1 MQKDIVNK
9 NSSASAEY
17 DADYEKNINPITEGV
32 IWKQLLLYFFP
43 MLLSSFFQQLYNT
56 ADAMIVGRAAG
67 KEALSAVG
75 GSAGSVLGVFMM
87 FYIGFAGG
95 AAVLAAQYYGAR
107 REAALRTAVRRSLFI
122 SMILG
127 AAGLFICFVFA
138 SSILRVMHTPEDV
151 FLPSLWY
158 LRIAALGMVSTSLY
172 NMGASAL
179 RAVGDVRRPLAIL
192 IFTCLCNIGLDLFF
206 VAGLQMGAPGA
217 ALATI
222 ICQTISALLALWCL
236 RRAVFLPSAMLPAEA
251 EADDESSTDRYPAEQ
266 VPDSPSEQAL
276 GTAAKNARDARVSK
290 DITGRIL
297 RMGLPLGFTEVM
309 YTFANVVLMA
319 AVNSFGTDTVAAY
332 AAYGKIDA
340 IFWMIVG
347 SFGIS
352 ITTFVGQNIGAGRWD
367 RVMQSIRDCALMMFA
382 SLGVVIVILYMGA
395 ETLQGLFCSDPDV
408 VAIGVKMMHFLM
420 PFYVLYIPIEVLF
433 GALRGM
439 GNSLAP
445 TLLTFFGVCVLRSA
459 WGIFM
464 VPLHHTV
471 NMVLMGFPV
480 TWVTTSIAFGIY
492 FMWYIRR
499 QKEGQ
504 RRAVL

>member
-17 DADYEKNINPITEGV
+17 DADHEKNVNPITEGV

-107 REAALRTAVRRSLFI
+107 RDAALRTAVRRSLLI

-127 AAGLFICFVFA
+127 AAGTAICLVFA
-138 SSILRVMHTPEDV
+138 SPILRVMHTPEDV
-151 FLPSLWY
+151 FLPSLRY
-158 LRIAALGMVSTSLY
+158 LRIAALGMISNSLY

-192 IFTCLCNIGLDLFF
+192 IFTCLCNIGLDLLF

-222 ICQTISALLALWCL
+222 ICQTVSALLALWCL
-236 RRAVFLPSAMLPAEA
+236 RRAVFSTPAA
-251 EADDESSTDRYPAEQ
+251 PAEQ
-266 VPDSPSEQAL
+266 VPGIPAERVLDTPAEQA
-276 GTAAKNARDARVSK
+276 RDTRVSK

-367 RVMQSIRDCALMMFA
+367 RVMQSIRDSALMMFA
-382 SLGVVIVILYMGA
+382 SLGLVIVILYMGA

-439 GNSLAP
+439 GSSLAP

-464 VPLHHTV
+464 VPLYHTV
-471 NMVLMGFPV
+471 NMVLIGFPV
-480 TWVTTSIAFGIY
+480 TWITTSIAFGIY
-492 FMWYIRR
+492 FVWYIRR
-499 QKEGQ
+499 QKPGQ
-504 RRAVL
+504 RQAVL